1 MSSKRGSDMVLK
13 VPCSSSGT
21 LPGFVRT
28 LRSSCR
34 RGNKTRHPRLALCVL
49 PSPRVKVK
57 TATRHRLRALC
68 AFASIEQPPDGF
80 ICTRPCA
87 AWEATTLA
95 ATCAQTAACVLP
107 DLQPRLHRSGSETLY
122 FCCRH
127 VAELIIFTIIF
138 QLWHS

>member
-1 MSSKRGSDMVLK
+1 MVLK
-13 VPCSSSGT
+13 VPCPSSVT

-34 RGNKTRHPRLALCVL
+34 RGNKTRHPRLALCAPL
-49 PSPRVKVK
+49 APRQGQDGHP
-57 TATRHRLRALC
+57 ARLRALC

-95 ATCAQTAACVLP
+95 AACAQTAACVLP

-122 FCCRH
+122 FFCRH

-138 QLWHS
+138 ELWHS